1 MENVKLILG
10 KQYVK
15 EIEPLFAAA
24 TSSLCIV
31 VFDFRIYP
39 DQVGSQPFRL
49 LEAIKAASRRGVNVR
64 ILTMRLESV
73 QELKNLGL
81 KIKHW
86 QGGKTLHAK
95 FFVVDSKFAVLGSH
109 NYTMNALTLNH
120 EASVLVNSETFA
132 AEMQRYFDDLWAV

>member
-1 MENVKLILG
+1 MENVTLILG
-10 KQYVK
+10 KQYVPA
-15 EIEPLFAAA
+15 IEKIFATAN
-24 TSSLCIV
+24 TSLCIV

-49 LEAIKAASRRGVNVR
+49 LEAIKSASRRGVDVR

-95 FFVVDSKFAVLGSH
+95 FFVVDSKVAVLGSH

-120 EASVLVNSETFA
+120 EASVLIQSESFA
-132 AEMQRYFDDLWAV
+132 AEMQKYFEDLWTF